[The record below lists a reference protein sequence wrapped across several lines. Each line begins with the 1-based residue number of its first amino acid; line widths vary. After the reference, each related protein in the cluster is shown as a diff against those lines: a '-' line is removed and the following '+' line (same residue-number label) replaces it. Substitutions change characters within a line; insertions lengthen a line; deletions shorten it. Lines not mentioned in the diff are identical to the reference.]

1 MKHTKSAAKLITL
14 PALIGGGVALIAA
27 LLTRLT
33 VGSPLAVAH
42 KLEVFLILPP
52 LWLMSLLWLFS
63 FLLMGAAAGHLL
75 ASPMGS
81 AKREAYL
88 WRGSTFM
95 VLAVVF
101 SLVWYTLL
109 FGKLFLLPS
118 WICLL
123 LSAAA
128 AFACA
133 LSWRQVAR
141 GAAAA
146 ALGFALWQITLFL
159 LQFAVLLHM

>member
-1 MKHTKSAAKLITL
+1 MKHTKSTVRLITL
-14 PALIGGGVALIAA
+14 PTLIGGGVTLTAA

-33 VGSPLAVAH
+33 VGSPLAVVH
-42 KLEVFLILPP
+42 KLEAFLILPP
-52 LWLMSLLWLFS
+52 LWLMSLLWLSAFI
-63 FLLMGAAAGHLL
+63 LMGAAAGHLL
-75 ASPMGS
+75 ACPMGS
-81 AKREAYL
+81 AKREACL

-118 WICLL
+118 WLCLL

-128 AFACA
+128 ALVCGV
-133 LSWRQVAR
+133 SWRQVAW
-141 GAAAA
+141 GAASV

-159 LQFAVLLHM
+159 LQFAVLLHT